1 MNELSWLSLAPPLV
15 AILAALVTR
24 QVILSLFLGIWMGW
38 TVLSGWNPLGGL
50 AEALAQLIRVFE
62 SGYNTKVILFSAL
75 VGSLITLTQRSGGVE
90 GFVQW
95 MRSLRIGQ
103 THRSAGLLA
112 FVTGIVVFVES
123 SITCLVVGSV
133 SRPLSD
139 RVRMAREK
147 LAYICDSTSAPVC
160 ILIPLNAWGAYIMGL
175 LAAEG
180 VDRPLSVLAKAVPLN
195 FYAWLALLL
204 VLIVILTGWDFG
216 PMKAAER
223 RARETG
229 KLVRDGAIP
238 MIDADVISLAPRE
251 GIPLRRRNMM
261 VPIATMILMMPAG
274 LFITGYTAVRDSAAT
289 ARTELPVAEARHVE
303 LAGLLAESEG
313 VANPALDVARAAWQ
327 QDLETAAARID
338 TLRTQSLL
346 QPEFFAI
353 LDQGSGSTAVFWA
366 VVAAIVVAA
375 CMYLGQ
381 GILSLADVMSL
392 ILKGAG
398 GLMPMAVIMMLAFG
412 LNDTCGALGT
422 GAYVAEAT
430 KDLLH
435 HAWIP
440 GLLFLISCFI
450 AFSTGTS
457 WGTFGIMMPIG
468 VPLVA
473 LSGGSLPLAVAA
485 IMGGGVFGDHCSP
498 ISDTSVVS
506 SMATACDHIDHVRTQ
521 LPYALLAAAGAF
533 AIYVV
538 AGFVM
543 S

>member
-15 AILAALVTR
+15 AILAALITR

-38 TVLSGWNPLGGL
+38 TVLSGWNPLAGL
-50 AEALAQLIRVFE
+50 ADALAQLIRVFE

-95 MRSLRIGQ
+95 MRSLRVGQ

-175 LAAEG
+175 LAIEG

-204 VLIVILTGWDFG
+204 VLVVILTGWDFG

-289 ARTELPVAEARHVE
+289 ARTELPAAEARHVE
-303 LAGLLAESEG
+303 LAGLLADSEG

-327 QDLETAAARID
+327 QELDSTAARIES
-338 TLRTQSLL
+338 LRAQSQLE
-346 QPEFFAI
+346 PGFFAI

-375 CMYLGQ
+375 GLYLGQ
-381 GILSLADVMSL
+381 GILSLADIMSL

-412 LNDTCGALGT
+412 LNDTCSALGT
-422 GAYVAEAT
+422 GAWVASAT

-435 HAWIP
+435 QAWIP

-468 VPLVA
+468 VPLA
-473 LSGGSLPLAVAA
+473 LASGGDAAMLPLVGAPNQAA
-485 IMGGGVFGDHCSP
+485 SSAITARRSRTRRSSRRWP
-498 ISDTSVVS
+498 RRATTSTMCARS
-506 SMATACDHIDHVRTQ
+506 FPTRCWPPA
-521 LPYALLAAAGAF
+521 
-533 AIYVV
+533 
-538 AGFVM
+538 
-543 S
+543 